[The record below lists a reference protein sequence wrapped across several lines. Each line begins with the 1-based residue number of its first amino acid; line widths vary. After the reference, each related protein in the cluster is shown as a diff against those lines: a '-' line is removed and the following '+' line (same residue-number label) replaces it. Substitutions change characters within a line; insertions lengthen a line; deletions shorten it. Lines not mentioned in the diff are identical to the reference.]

1 MPWSHSLHP
10 ASSVWNSLLLFTASL
25 WILLRCCSLL
35 QSVACTI
42 ANDGVLILLR
52 TLPKSQCLHLPEKTN
67 TLRNHHHRMQ
77 NCWVSGHRY
86 STIFLFSFAYLKSE
100 LVAIQCKLWHLWLN
114 SNIFKLITTLGL
126 KPAWSACVQRA
137 VVPGKAKL
145 TGEIRVI
152 RITFEP
158 LEVDSFA
165 FWTLN
170 SSELFWTLLNFWRC
184 CIMKL

>member
-100 LVAIQCKLWHLWLN
+100 LVAIQTLTSLTQ
-114 SNIFKLITTLGL
+114 FKHIQTDHDSGSKASLIRLRPEGCRT
-126 KPAWSACVQRA
+126 WQ
-137 VVPGKAKL
+137 GK
-145 TGEIRVI
+145 IDR
-152 RITFEP
+152 
-158 LEVDSFA
+158 
-165 FWTLN
+165 
-170 SSELFWTLLNFWRC
+170 
-184 CIMKL
+184 